1 LAKEFIL
8 THSSAS
14 YNLSDFGKSFPDFLA
29 KTQPFSDLPFLADL
43 ARFEWVFKEIF
54 HLPPHTRLTPDHLQQ
69 HPLSANLR
77 LSFGPSVRLFQSS
90 YSVYEIWKLRG
101 TKQSSL
107 PEATWN
113 QPQYLLCYKQDQ
125 QVYIK
130 HLNQPEY
137 QILEFLLSGCG
148 IDEALTE
155 TLQAHPDLGEA
166 TVTNLFATLTQ
177 TGILTGI
184 TNEP

>member
-1 LAKEFIL
+1 M
-8 THSSAS
+8 
-14 YNLSDFGKSFPDFLA
+14 
-29 KTQPFSDLPFLADL
+29 
-43 ARFEWVFKEIF
+43 
-54 HLPPHTRLTPDHLQQ
+54 
-69 HPLSANLR
+69 
-77 LSFGPSVRLFQSS
+77 
-90 YSVYEIWKLRG
+90 WKLRG
-101 TKQSSL
+101 TIQSSL
-107 PEATWN
+107 PEATWS

-130 HLNQPEY
+130 HLNPPEY

-155 TLQAHPDLGEA
+155 TLQEHPDLGGA